1 MLAATGCR
9 PTEITSARWENCDLE
24 NQVLYIE
31 KENSKSKKRRAV
43 PLNAMAMSIIR
54 GLKKRE
60 GAEYVFESPRTKTR
74 YFSVHKGWTH
84 LRRAAGLPHLRLH
97 DLRHLAASQLATAGE
112 SIYVISKLL
121 GHASVATSER
131 YSAVAD
137 QTVRRAS
144 DNLSRLLTSSLDES
158 QPMK

>member
-1 MLAATGCR
+1 M
-9 PTEITSARWENCDLE
+9 
-24 NQVLYIE
+24 
-31 KENSKSKKRRAV
+31 
-43 PLNAMAMSIIR
+43 
-54 GLKKRE
+54 
-60 GAEYVFESPRTKTR
+60 
-74 YFSVHKGWTH
+74 
-84 LRRAAGLPHLRLH
+84 RRAAGLPHLRLH

-137 QTVRRAS
+137 QTVRRVS